1 MHKACE
7 HGHEEIVKLLLARE
21 DTNVLIR
28 NKVFVFDY
36 YASIFFLYSCL
47 TFPGRLKRPLR
58 ILQRKRIF
66 QILWSFLRFFFWVSF
81 DFLFFVIHFFFFQDP
96 MKIQQE
102 RKLKEEE
109 RIRLE
114 EEERR
119 NFGKLKF
126 RKLDYWK
133 TKNITAH

>member
-1 MHKACE
+1 
-7 HGHEEIVKLLLARE
+7 
-21 DTNVLIR
+21 
-28 NKVFVFDY
+28 
-36 YASIFFLYSCL
+36 
-47 TFPGRLKRPLR
+47 
-58 ILQRKRIF
+58 
-66 QILWSFLRFFFWVSF
+66 
-81 DFLFFVIHFFFFQDP
+81 

-102 RKLKEEE
+102 RKLKEEEERRKREEEEE

-133 TKNITAH
+133 TKNVTAH